1 MDNTGQVSDFSPLQ
15 LSNFFD
21 HGFSLRGWSLVW
33 DGNNKHEN
41 NVYMKR
47 TFVTII
53 AVLVSICFQTVSAQE
68 YNLNKEHVNKYKKE
82 LKTLKRQYKEIESSE
97 APSAL
102 KDRQVKDLSE
112 KIARIEEILSVS
124 NNGKEKDFDGIYYDP
139 DANKQVGKSNK
150 TRSVDDFDQNRS
162 RRTVRSDGKKSSNN
176 EITLII
182 TADGKSKDEAIKNAL
197 RSAIEQTYGVFVS
210 ANTDILNDEV
220 VKDEIAT
227 VASGNINS
235 YKVLSDNILSP
246 DRVNV
251 TVEAVV
257 SVNKLVSYAKSKGAE
272 CELDGN
278 TLAKNIELELLYRNN
293 EEKVIQNLI
302 STTKFLL
309 KDAFDYVI
317 DLEKIAYTEEEESW
331 CHGYNAPR
339 PQLAY
344 SDTHVS
350 IPIKVS
356 AVLNKTGED
365 LFKNFYNQLYA
376 LALPL
381 DNKGINKGEEF
392 RSLKPGGQVI
402 DRDGSRDKMR
412 INFRSKRSVEML
424 DKFFSYEIND
434 GIKEYDIIIG
444 EDVIQDLQPE
454 NRGRAETFGIIWD
467 LNNWYG
473 SCPGFSN
480 GQRFYF
486 YTDKIILPIDKVKQI
501 NKIKVRHK

>member
-1 MDNTGQVSDFSPLQ
+1 MKIIGRILKTAFIVVVMVVWGSPQAFSQFNIKAKEATGQLGRTNSKAII
-15 LSNFFD
+15 NEAKK
-21 HGFSLRGWSLVW
+21 LR
-33 DGNNKHEN
+33 
-41 NVYMKR
+41 
-47 TFVTII
+47 
-53 AVLVSICFQTVSAQE
+53 
-68 YNLNKEHVNKYKKE
+68 
-82 LKTLKRQYKEIESSE
+82 KEIERRE
-97 APSAL
+97 KEVIGLL
-102 KDRQVKDLSE
+102 KEDVP
-112 KIARIEEILSVS
+112 EIL
-124 NNGKEKDFDGIYYDP
+124 KERRLEEFKMDVLKYNAFMEECGLESY
-139 DANKQVGKSNK
+139 KSPLLEQ
-150 TRSVDDFDQNRS
+150 SEL
-162 RRTVRSDGKKSSNN
+162 TVQETSSKSN
-176 EITLII
+176 EITLIV

-309 KDAFDYVI
+309 KDAFDYAI
-317 DLEKIAYTEEEESW
+317 DLEKITYTAEEESW

-392 RSLKPGGQVI
+392 RSLKPGGPV
-402 DRDGSRDKMR
+402 DERMR